1 MKMNAV
7 NKVRAFNRFYTMV
20 LGLLD
25 KHLLDSKFTLPE
37 VRVMYE
43 IYHRKKITS
52 KEIAELLGMDK
63 GYLSRILLS
72 FDNKKLIDRKANKVD
87 GRVQEISLSAKGEK
101 EFLAINLA
109 SENQVVELL
118 SGLSVQE
125 IDKLVSHMDEIQK
138 ILLKI
143 SQYNG
148 TI

>member
-118 SGLSVQE
+118 SGLSSQE

-138 ILLKI
+138 ILIKI
-143 SQYNG
+143 GQ
-148 TI
+148 

>member
-1 MKMNAV
+1 
-7 NKVRAFNRFYTMV
+7 MV

-25 KHLLDSKFTLPE
+25 KHLLNSDFTLPE

-52 KEIAELLGMDK
+52 KEIADLLGMDK

-72 FDNKKLIDRKANKVD
+72 FDNKKLIDRKANKMD

-118 SGLSVQE
+118 SGLSSQE
-125 IDKLVSHMDEIQK
+125 INQLVSHMEEIQK
-138 ILLKI
+138 ILIKI
-143 SQYNG
+143 SQ
-148 TI
+148 

>member
-25 KHLLDSKFTLPE
+25 KHLLNSDFTLPE

-101 EFLAINLA
+101 AFLAINLA

-118 SGLSVQE
+118 SHLSGQE
-125 IDKLVSHMDEIQK
+125 IDKLVGHMDEIQK

-143 SQYNG
+143 SQ
-148 TI
+148 

>member
-1 MKMNAV
+1 
-7 NKVRAFNRFYTMV
+7 MV

-43 IYHRKKITS
+43 IYHREKITS

-118 SGLSVQE
+118 SGLSSQE
-125 IDKLVSHMDEIQK
+125 IDKLVGHMDEIQK
-138 ILLKI
+138 ILIKTLRL
-143 SQYNG
+143 
-148 TI
+148 

>member
-1 MKMNAV
+1 
-7 NKVRAFNRFYTMV
+7 MV

-25 KHLLDSKFTLPE
+25 KHLLNSDFTLPE

-52 KEIAELLGMDK
+52 KEIADLLGMDK

-72 FDNKKLIDRKANKVD
+72 FDNKKLIDRKANKMD

-109 SENQVVELL
+109 SENQVIELL
-118 SGLSVQE
+118 SGLSSQE
-125 IDKLVSHMDEIQK
+125 INQLVSHMEEIQK
-138 ILLKI
+138 ILIKI
-143 SQYNG
+143 SQ
-148 TI
+148 

>member
-1 MKMNAV
+1 
-7 NKVRAFNRFYTMV
+7 MV

-72 FDNKKLIDRKANKVD
+72 FDNKKLIVRNANKID

-118 SGLSVQE
+118 SGLSGQE
-125 IDKLVSHMDEIQK
+125 INKLVSHMDEIQK

-143 SQYNG
+143 SQ
-148 TI
+148 

>member
-1 MKMNAV
+1 
-7 NKVRAFNRFYTMV
+7 MV

-25 KHLLDSKFTLPE
+25 KHLLNSDFTLPE
-37 VRVMYE
+37 VRVMFE

-72 FDNKKLIDRKANKVD
+72 FDNKKLIDRKANKLD
-87 GRVQEISLSAKGEK
+87 GRVQQISLSAKGEK

-118 SGLSVQE
+118 SGLSSQE
-125 IDKLVSHMDEIQK
+125 INQLVSHMDEIQK
-138 ILLKI
+138 ILIKI
-143 SQYNG
+143 SQ
-148 TI
+148 

>member
-25 KHLLDSKFTLPE
+25 KHLLNSDFTLPE

-43 IYHRKKITS
+43 IYHREKITS

-72 FDNKKLIDRKANKVD
+72 FDNKKLIDRKANKLD

-118 SGLSVQE
+118 SGLSGQE

-143 SQYNG
+143 SQ
-148 TI
+148 

>member
-1 MKMNAV
+1 MNAV

-25 KHLLDSKFTLPE
+25 KHLLNSDFTLPE

-52 KEIAELLGMDK
+52 KEIADLLGMDK

-72 FDNKKLIDRKANKVD
+72 FDNKKLIDRKANKMD

-118 SGLSVQE
+118 SGLSSQE
-125 IDKLVSHMDEIQK
+125 INQLVSHMEEIQK
-138 ILLKI
+138 ILIKI
-143 SQYNG
+143 SQ
-148 TI
+148 

>member
-7 NKVRAFNRFYTMV
+7 NKVRDFNRFYTVV

-25 KHLLDSKFTLPE
+25 KHLLDSDFTLPE

-43 IYHRKKITS
+43 IFHQEKITS

-72 FDNKKLIDRKANKVD
+72 FDNKKLIVRKANKID

-109 SENQVVELL
+109 SENQVVDLL
-118 SGLSVQE
+118 SGLTGQE
-125 IDKLVSHMDEIQK
+125 IDKLVNHMEGIQK

-143 SQYNG
+143 SQ
-148 TI
+148 

>member
-118 SGLSVQE
+118 GRLNNQE
-125 IDKLVSHMDEIQK
+125 IDKLVGHMDEIQK

-143 SQYNG
+143 SQ
-148 TI
+148 

>member
-1 MKMNAV
+1 
-7 NKVRAFNRFYTMV
+7 MV

-25 KHLLDSKFTLPE
+25 KHLLNSDFTLPE

-72 FDNKKLIDRKANKVD
+72 FDNKKLIDRKANKMD

-118 SGLSVQE
+118 SGLSGQE
-125 IDKLVSHMDEIQK
+125 ISKLVGHMDEIQK

-143 SQYNG
+143 SQ
-148 TI
+148 

>member
-25 KHLLDSKFTLPE
+25 KHLLNSDFTLPE

-72 FDNKKLIDRKANKVD
+72 FDNKKLIDRKANKTD

-118 SGLSVQE
+118 SGLSSQE
-125 IDKLVSHMDEIQK
+125 INKLVSHMDEIQK

-143 SQYNG
+143 GQ
-148 TI
+148 

>member
-1 MKMNAV
+1 
-7 NKVRAFNRFYTMV
+7 MV

-25 KHLLDSKFTLPE
+25 KHLYDSDFTLPE

-72 FDNKKLIDRKANKVD
+72 FDNKKLIDRKANKID

-118 SGLSVQE
+118 SGLSGQE
-125 IDKLVSHMDEIQK
+125 IDKLVGHMDEIQK
-138 ILLKI
+138 ILIKI
-143 SQYNG
+143 SQ
-148 TI
+148 

>member
-101 EFLAINLA
+101 EFIAINLA

-118 SGLSVQE
+118 SGFNSQE

-143 SQYNG
+143 SQ
-148 TI
+148 

>member
-1 MKMNAV
+1 
-7 NKVRAFNRFYTMV
+7 MV

-118 SGLSVQE
+118 SGLSSQE
-125 IDKLVSHMDEIQK
+125 IDKLVGHMDEIQK
-138 ILLKI
+138 ILIKI
-143 SQYNG
+143 GQ
-148 TI
+148 

>member
-1 MKMNAV
+1 MNAV
-7 NKVRAFNRFYTMV
+7 NKVRAFNRFYTVV

-25 KHLLDSKFTLPE
+25 KHLLDSDFTLPE

-43 IYHRKKITS
+43 IFHQEKITS

-72 FDNKKLIDRKANKVD
+72 FDNKKLIVRKANKID

-109 SENQVVELL
+109 SENQVVDLL
-118 SGLSVQE
+118 SGLTGQE
-125 IDKLVSHMDEIQK
+125 IDKLVNHMEGIQK

-143 SQYNG
+143 SQ
-148 TI
+148 

>member
-7 NKVRAFNRFYTMV
+7 NKIRAFNRFYTMV

-52 KEIAELLGMDK
+52 KEIAELLAMDK

-118 SGLSVQE
+118 SGLTSKE
-125 IDKLVSHMDEIQK
+125 INELVGHMEEIQK
-138 ILLKI
+138 ILIKI
-143 SQYNG
+143 SQ
-148 TI
+148 

>member
-1 MKMNAV
+1 MNAV

-25 KHLLDSKFTLPE
+25 KHLLNSDFTLPE

-52 KEIAELLGMDK
+52 KEIADLLGMDK

-72 FDNKKLIDRKANKVD
+72 FDNKKLIDRKANKLD

-118 SGLSVQE
+118 SGLSSQE
-125 IDKLVSHMDEIQK
+125 INQLVSHMEEIQK

-143 SQYNG
+143 SQ
-148 TI
+148 

>member
-7 NKVRAFNRFYTMV
+7 NKVRAFNRFYTMI

-25 KHLLDSKFTLPE
+25 KHLLNSDFTLPE

-118 SGLSVQE
+118 SGLNSQE
-125 IDKLVSHMDEIQK
+125 IDKLVGHMDEIQK
-138 ILLKI
+138 
-143 SQYNG
+143 
-148 TI
+148 

>member
-1 MKMNAV
+1 
-7 NKVRAFNRFYTMV
+7 MV

-52 KEIAELLGMDK
+52 KEIAELLEMDK

-72 FDNKKLIDRKANKVD
+72 FDNKKLIDRKANKID

-118 SGLSVQE
+118 SGLSGQE
-125 IDKLVSHMDEIQK
+125 INKLVSHMDEIQK

-143 SQYNG
+143 SQ
-148 TI
+148 

>member
-1 MKMNAV
+1 
-7 NKVRAFNRFYTMV
+7 MV

-43 IYHRKKITS
+43 IYHKKKITS

-118 SGLSVQE
+118 SGLSGQE
-125 IDKLVSHMDEIQK
+125 INKLVNHMDEIQK

-143 SQYNG
+143 SQ
-148 TI
+148 